1 MTNRPN
7 GTLTLRVSSAVR
19 QYASLVCIFALT
31 TTTSGRGPRAAGQ
44 LGVVNKAN
52 ILKLVEVKYLFSGE
66 ATTTVGRDHERSS

>member
-1 MTNRPN
+1 MYVAKPH
-7 GTLTLRVSSAVR
+7 
-19 QYASLVCIFALT
+19 VCIFALT

-52 ILKLVEVKYLFSGE
+52 ILKYLFSGE